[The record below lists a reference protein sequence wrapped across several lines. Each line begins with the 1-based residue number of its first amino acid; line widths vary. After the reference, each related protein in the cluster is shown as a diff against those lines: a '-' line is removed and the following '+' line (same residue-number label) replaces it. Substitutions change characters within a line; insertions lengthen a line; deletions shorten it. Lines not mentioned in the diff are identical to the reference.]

1 MKIKKVYV
9 ILILNDEVIDL
20 KTKIIAIVISVVIT
34 AGTAT
39 GVGIVVKQSNDK
51 NTEDIVN
58 AAISEA
64 LATADSSTSTTETTT
79 TEESTT
85 RKHLGAPQPTSTT
98 ETTTE
103 TTEEPQAI
111 IIDPKSN
118 GIRKPAVTTATTT
131 TAPTVNKQDKDIDK
145 SDLGTETPLGY
156 VKKTDETKHKD
167 DKGYYWE
174 TDFKYYRNGNKAN
187 SYDYFIDEED
197 YLFFFENGRRV
208 YYVTHN

>member
-85 RKHLGAPQPTSTT
+85 RKHLGAPQPASTT

-103 TTEEPQAI
+103 NTTDKTTIEEVSSTQFADSYRVEYEYEYVKPSLEDRHCEQYKRAFIDGEITMVCI
-111 IIDPKSN
+111 IKGNCPDAGKYCYW
-118 GIRKPAVTTATTT
+118 
-131 TAPTVNKQDKDIDK
+131 DKDDNLVYID
-145 SDLGTETPLGY
+145 DLSQIDFL
-156 VKKTDETKHKD
+156 DE
-167 DKGYYWE
+167 
-174 TDFKYYRNGNKAN
+174 
-187 SYDYFIDEED
+187 
-197 YLFFFENGRRV
+197 
-208 YYVTHN
+208 

>member
-20 KTKIIAIVISVVIT
+20 KTKIIAIVIAVVIT

-39 GVGIVVKQSNDK
+39 GVGVVVKQNNDK
-51 NTEDIVN
+51 HTEELVN
-58 AAISEA
+58 AAVSQA
-64 LATADSSTSTTETTT
+64 LATSENTAIAESTTEEAT

-85 RKHLGAPQPTSTT
+85 RKHLGAPQPT
-98 ETTTE
+98 TTTK
-103 TTEEPQAI
+103 TTEEPQVI
-111 IIDPKSN
+111 YDTKPKDY
-118 GIRKPAVTTATTT
+118 VATTT
-131 TAPTVNKQDKDIDK
+131 TKQITTRETTKKSQDKDIDK

-197 YLFFFENGRRV
+197 YLFFFEDGRRV